1 MIIVYGKPG
10 CPQCDQAKSLSQTRG
25 LEYHYIELDVGQPKE
40 LNGEYISRDDFM
52 MLFPEA
58 RAVPQI
64 VVDDTH
70 VGGIREFQEY
80 LKGQTL

>member
-1 MIIVYGKPG
+1 MITVYGKPG
-10 CPQCDQAKSLSQTRG
+10 CTLCEQAKALSQTRG
-25 LEYHYIELDVGQPKE
+25 LEYQYIEIDIGQRKN
-40 LNGEYISRDDFM
+40 LNEEYISRDKFM

-58 RAVPQI
+58 RTVPQI
-64 VVDDTH
+64 LVDDLH